1 MKDNKTLNDKI
12 NDLEQQINWFYSD
25 DFELEEATKKYKSA
39 IKLAREL
46 QRDLDDLQNE
56 IEVLKEDFGK

>member
-39 IKLAREL
+39 VKLAREL